1 MQSAS
6 PRGRLQLSA
15 GPLLDHARGSLAGG
29 QVWSAL
35 LVIFLTFTIAR
46 STVTEGWVRGI
57 DTVTVIA
64 LGAALL
70 MGVLALLP
78 IPWPPALL
86 LGAAGGAAV
95 SLYATWPLMQAMHH
109 DDVLGLHLF
118 SVWWRR
124 ITDGSAV
131 ADQSF
136 YLLLISLLMWI
147 TGGWLS
153 WCVLRWRKPL
163 LGLIPGAAAFATNLL
178 NIPDNQNGYTFAMLV
193 LTPALLLWTNYMN
206 SIDSARRANV
216 KLTGDARWDFWES
229 GLVAT
234 AALILLAILLP
245 PLSTSDRTTDVE
257 NSLFTNWAQLQQQI
271 NHAGISGPG
280 KGGLGTTGFTTDVRL
295 SGALRRTKDPV
306 FTYTIPSGFTGPR
319 YFRGVD
325 VTETSKGEWRYVPA
339 ASLQRPLDKN
349 QEPAYAEDYLKLGRS
364 RFDITMK
371 KPPMGN
377 EDIIFYPGQ
386 FYSSDRLTTA
396 SQVAMS
402 YGLTTS
408 LWTVDRVSSVKPP
421 SSYGPY
427 RVLVGSSVATID
439 DLRTAGTTYPGWLN
453 RYKTLPP
460 NGEYRDK
467 SVQNRIRDL
476 AQTIV
481 TATGA
486 TNPYDKASAIEAY
499 LRSDKFH
506 YSLQVSQAPGGR
518 DPIEDFLFY
527 SNTGY
532 CEYFATAM
540 GDMLRSLGIP
550 TRLVNGYGPGSPD
563 PAANGVYIVRG
574 EDAHTWVE
582 VYFPT
587 YGWIPF
593 EPTKDSDNVYQPIQR
608 STSGGAA
615 CIRENGCAAPSE
627 TGDTGPGTVAPPIK
641 NPKETDPGQ
650 LPGGFIVRV
659 PDAGTLSTIFG
670 VLVALLLL
678 LLAAAS
684 RYLRP
689 RTVMG
694 VWNRMLTLAHLAGAE
709 RRPGETPREL
719 SLRLQQTFPEASEPV
734 GSLAG
739 AFAVAAY
746 APPEVAST
754 ARSTVMESWSALRPM
769 LLRRFFRRLR
779 PH

>member
-1 MQSAS
+1 M
-6 PRGRLQLSA
+6 
-15 GPLLDHARGSLAGG
+15 AGG

-35 LVIFLTFTIAR
+35 LVILLTFTIAR
-46 STVTEGWVRGI
+46 STVTEGWVPRGI
-57 DTVTVIA
+57 DAVTVIA

-70 MGVLALLP
+70 MGILAVLP

-86 LGAAGGAAV
+86 LGSLGGAAV
-95 SLYATWPLMQAMHH
+95 SLYSTWPLIHALHH
-109 DDVLGLHLF
+109 DDVFGPQLVR
-118 SVWWRR
+118 VWWHR
-124 ITDGSAV
+124 IADGSAV

-178 NIPDNQNGYTFAMLV
+178 NVPDNQNGYTFAMLV
-193 LTPALLLWTNYMN
+193 LTPALLLWSNYMN
-206 SIDSARRANV
+206 SIDAAHRANV

-257 NSLFTNWAQLQQQI
+257 NSLFSNWAQIQQRL
-271 NHAGISGPG
+271 NHAGLTGPG
-280 KGGLGTTGFTTDVRL
+280 KGGVGTTGFSTDVKL

-306 FTYTIPSGFTGPR
+306 FTYTLPNGFTGAR

-325 VTETSKGEWRYVPA
+325 VTETSNGEWRYISA
-339 ASLQRPLDKN
+339 ASLQRMLDKN
-349 QEPAYAEDYLKLGRS
+349 AEFQYAEKYQLLGMYV
-364 RFDITMK
+364 FDINMK
-371 KPPMGN
+371 KPPIGN
-377 EDIIFYPGQ
+377 EDILFYPGQ
-386 FYSSDRLTTA
+386 FLASDRVTSA
-396 SQVAMS
+396 SQVEMR
-402 YGLTTS
+402 YGQIVE
-408 LWTVDRVSSVKPP
+408 LWTADRVSSLKPTT

-427 RVLVGSSVATID
+427 KVRVGVSAATID
-439 DLRTAGTTYPGWLN
+439 QLRVADTKYPEWLKP
-453 RYKTLPP
+453 YETLPT
-460 NGEYRDK
+460 GYRSSAVMKKIK
-467 SVQNRIRDL
+467 SL
-476 AQTIV
+476 ALDIV
-481 TATGA
+481 NKAGA

-506 YSLQVSQAPGGR
+506 YSLQVPEAPPGR
-518 DPIEDFLFY
+518 DLIDYFLFD
-527 SNTGY
+527 SQTGY

-550 TRLVNGYGPGSPD
+550 TRLVNGYGPGNPD
-563 PAANGVYIVRG
+563 PSANGVYVVRG

-582 VYFPT
+582 AYFPT

-593 EPTKDSDNVYQPIQR
+593 EPTRDSDNVYQTIAR

-615 CIRENGCAAPSE
+615 CIRENGCAAPSDV
-627 TGDTGPGTVAPPIK
+627 GDSGPSAVVAPTK
-641 NPKETDPGQ
+641 NPKETDPGK
-650 LPGGFIVRV
+650 LPGGLIVRI
-659 PDAGTLSTIFG
+659 PDAGTLTTVLG

-678 LLAAAS
+678 LLVAAS

-694 VWNRMLTLAHLAGAE
+694 VWSRMLTLAHLAGAE

-719 SLRLQQTFPEASEPV
+719 SRRLQQTFPEASEPV

-739 AFAVAAY
+739 AFGVAAY

-754 ARSTVMESWSALRPM
+754 ARSTVMEAWSALRPL
-769 LLRRFFRRLR
+769 LLRRVFRRLR
-779 PH
+779 PR